1 MVASYAT
8 YAKRLSTRLQ
18 KANAPKAMI
27 DRLND
32 AVLLKE
38 TGLLLSK
45 VKRDIHIN
53 LLNICQEC
61 EDWIQDHA

>member
-1 MVASYAT
+1 MGASYAT
-8 YAKRLSTRLQ
+8 YSKRLSTRLQ

-38 TGLLLSK
+38 TGLLLGK